1 MTIDFFTFFEVAVAE
16 RSFINKTFFNPIK
29 LEEYRKLFR
38 EYAQELVEEGIENQ
52 FIYSISLLY
61 CFFFAFS
68 AIILFALIQIRQQN
82 INNVGYTF
90 LLLTSIKMAGAYFF
104 LKPILNSHSGAAKI
118 EKFHFFGIFILFL
131 IIETIM
137 SIKILNTKQ

>member
-1 MTIDFFTFFEVAVAE
+1 MKKQ
-16 RSFINKTFFNPIK
+16 RYKPIFSALIISVSALLIHK
-29 LEEYRKLFR
+29 LAIALF
-38 EYAQELVEEGIENQ
+38 LEEGIENQ
-52 FIYSISLLY
+52 FVYSISLLY

-137 SIKILNTKQ
+137 SIKILNNKQ

>member
-1 MTIDFFTFFEVAVAE
+1 MKKQ
-16 RSFINKTFFNPIK
+16 RYKPIFSALIISVSALLIHK
-29 LEEYRKLFR
+29 LAIALF
-38 EYAQELVEEGIENQ
+38 LEEGIENQ

-137 SIKILNTKQ
+137 SIKILNNKQ